1 MKISLRDRVFRD
13 VCLILFL
20 LLVSV
25 MLYFLLSHNGEHGSK
40 VIVAVNGVQSGE
52 YSLSLDGEYSLNGGS
67 NILVIKDGSAKVI
80 NANCP
85 DKLCVKQGAI
95 RYTGQCITCLPN
107 KLTVTVFGG
116 DDSVDIVL

>member
-25 MLYFLLSHNGEHGSK
+25 TLYFLLSHNGEQGNK

-67 NILVIKDGSAKVI
+67 NILVIKNGSAKVI

-107 KLTVTVFGG
+107 KLTVTVYGG